1 MGGMHFRL
9 ISPEETAQLGSDLHP
24 TRKKRTTTE
33 QCRSALMPAAYFI
46 LIPAAEAAFYFC
58 SDAVC
63 ASMQNRMMHNTFIV
77 PRLKRCIST
86 IQCARWCTC
95 KCSQINARSVQMV
108 KLKARPSFY
117 PNERPLFL
125 RVREIKAAQL
135 ISRCQSHQS
144 EISLAPAR
152 PFF

>member
-24 TRKKRTTTE
+24 TRKKRTTE
-33 QCRSALMPAAYFI
+33 QCRSALMLAAYFI

-77 PRLKRCIST
+77 PRLERCIST
-86 IQCARWCTC
+86 IQCALVHLQVLTDKRTLGADG
-95 KCSQINARSVQMV
+95 QIESGLAFIQM
-108 KLKARPSFY
+108 KA
-117 PNERPLFL
+117 LAV

-135 ISRCQSHQS
+135 ISRC
-144 EISLAPAR
+144 
-152 PFF
+152 